1 MDRTGKLCG
10 LGGVGGRVSFIITL
24 APCMRAPSSWPRH
37 QPKVPPP
44 NNITLGIKISI
55 YKIWGGHKHSDN
67 GKSRA
72 PIIHVKSS
80 GCVSFVFYAVLF
92 PSVLFFSHILAT
104 KILSVGTIKKDGKY
118 YRKSLQYAWSF
129 TSLSKMRKGIYFPLC
144 FTNELQKL
152 PQNDKN

>member
-1 MDRTGKLCG
+1 MANQG
-10 LGGVGGRVSFIITL
+10 LQLYTL
-24 APCMRAPSSWPRH
+24 NHLAVFH
-37 QPKVPPP
+37 
-44 NNITLGIKISI
+44 L
-55 YKIWGGHKHSDN
+55 
-67 GKSRA
+67 
-72 PIIHVKSS
+72 
-80 GCVSFVFYAVLF
+80 FFYAVLF

-129 TSLSKMRKGIYFPLC
+129 TLLSKMRKGIYFPLC